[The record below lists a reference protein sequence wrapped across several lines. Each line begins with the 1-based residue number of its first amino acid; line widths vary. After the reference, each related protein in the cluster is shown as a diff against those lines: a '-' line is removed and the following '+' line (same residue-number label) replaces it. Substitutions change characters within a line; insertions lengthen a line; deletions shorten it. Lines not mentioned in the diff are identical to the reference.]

1 MRFDARTRR
10 AVVAIAGYSLVL
22 QGPLTL
28 AARQSQPAT
37 KPAPIAAPPA
47 APATQKPATTQKPGT
62 AKPAAAQ
69 QPIDGGWPRI
79 YDLPSGGSI
88 LLYQPQIASWDQQKK
103 MVAFSAVSHRAKAAD
118 KPAVGTVKLEMPL
131 K

>member
-1 MRFDARTRR
+1 MKLDARTRR

-37 KPAPIAAPPA
+37 KPAPTAAPPA
-47 APATQKPATTQKPGT
+47 APATQKPGPP
-62 AKPAAAQ
+62 KPAAPQ

-103 MVAFSAVSHRAKAAD
+103 MVA
-118 KPAVGTVKLEMPL
+118 
-131 K
+131 